1 MINYFSYLLII
12 TIFNIFFFFMILVNI
27 TLIRDKEIFY
37 LSFDEIEIQQIYV
50 VKRENSLK

>member
-1 MINYFSYLLII
+1 
-12 TIFNIFFFFMILVNI
+12 MILVNI

-37 LSFDEIEIQQIYV
+37 LSFDEIEIQQIYI